1 MEKTFLENKIYFNK
15 WEVSDFK
22 KILKFKYKKFA
33 LNPILISLD
42 KKNATEK

>member
-15 WEVSDFK
+15 SEVSDFK

-42 KKNATEK
+42 KKNGTEK

>member
-1 MEKTFLENKIYFNK
+1 MEKTFLENKMYLNK
-15 WEVSDFK
+15 SEVSDFK

-42 KKNATEK
+42 KRNATEK